1 MDEKVVIRIRKGLN
15 GWALSACDEN
25 GNFLMNFPSEEALK
39 ENWSYEIKKK
49 KIKLIKEYELLP
61 AGEKPAEK
69 IYGYARVSTPH
80 QAEGYSLE
88 AQEEALK
95 AAGAQIIYKD
105 TFTGKTTDR
114 PELKRLLEE
123 LHGGDTLIVTKLD
136 RLARSISQ
144 ASAMLDELL
153 ERRVR
158 IHVLNIGLIDNSPT
172 NKLMR
177 NMLLAFA
184 EFERDMIIERTQ
196 EGRQTAREAAKR
208 RGEVFIEGRP
218 KKYSKEQIKHAV
230 ELLQDHSYTQVEK
243 MTGISKSTLIRE
255 KRENN
260 HEAL

>member
-39 ENWSYEIKKK
+39 ENWAYEIKKK

-114 PELKRLLEE
+114 PELNRLLGE
-123 LHGGDTLIVTKLD
+123 LRGGDTLIVTKLD

-153 ERRVR
+153 ERRIK
-158 IHVLNIGLIDNSPT
+158 IHVLNIGLIDSSPT
-172 NKLMR
+172 SRLMR

-184 EFERDMIIERTQ
+184 EFERDMIVERTQ
-196 EGRQTAREAAKR
+196 EGRQMAREAAKK
-208 RGEVFIEGRP
+208 RGEVFREGRP
-218 KKYSKEQIKHAV
+218 NKYSKEQLQHAV
-230 ELLQDHSYTQVEK
+230 ELLRDHSYTQVEK

-255 KRENN
+255 KRKNH

>member
-1 MDEKVVIRIRKGLN
+1 MDEKVIIRIRKGLN
-15 GWALSACDEN
+15 GWPLSACDEN

-39 ENWSYEIKKK
+39 ENWAYEIKKK

-196 EGRQTAREAAKR
+196 EGKQIS
-208 RGEVFIEGRP
+208 GNYGGRP
-218 KKYSKEQIKHAV
+218 QKFGKEQVAHAM
-230 ELLQDHSYTQVEK
+230 ELLKNHSYTQVSE
-243 MTGISKSTLIRE
+243 MTGISKSTLIRLHTVS
-255 KRENN
+255 KTSSV
-260 HEAL
+260 